1 MANDNG
7 GPSFFAGLLLGGIIG
22 AVLGLL
28 FAPQSGDKTREQLRG
43 KVDELASLG
52 KSAWEEGR
60 EAAIQRGEELRA
72 RLDQARGKLD

>member
-1 MANDNG
+1 MANDNDG
-7 GPSFFAGLLLGGIIG
+7 SSFFAGLILGGIIG

-43 KVDELASLG
+43 RFDEFASMG

-60 EAAIQRGEELRA
+60 EAASQKGAEIKSKI
-72 RLDQARGKLD
+72 DQARHRLD

>member
-1 MANDNG
+1 MANDNSG
-7 GPSFFAGLLLGGIIG
+7 SSFFAGLLIGGIIG

-52 KSAWEEGR
+52 KSAWEEGK
-60 EAAIQRGEELRA
+60 EAAVEKGEELRA
-72 RLDQARGKLD
+72 RLDQARHKA